1 MMSALGSIER
11 NMKARL
17 VNGDDPRLV
26 IGILIETLDSFEVP
40 VELQDSMLSS
50 ALGISPEI
58 DAIIHEFL
66 DS

>member
-1 MMSALGSIER
+1 MSALGSIER

-40 VELQDSMLSS
+40 VEFQDSMLSS

-58 DAIIHEFL
+58 DAIVRGFL
-66 DS
+66 AS